1 MSDTL
6 SRLGVMG
13 TRHAAAARRG
23 RESTRRTRS
32 RIVAAVRA
40 MLAEGTFHEAT
51 VEAVAE
57 RAGVARATV
66 YQHFGS
72 RVGLVDAMCETFDE
86 NPALIGIRAA
96 VRAGGPDVLDE
107 AVAGSIRFWASEE
120 AVLAP
125 LYGAAA
131 IDPAARDLVDRQRAD
146 RRGEFETL
154 LRHLRTAGRLR
165 PGVSHREA
173 LATVLMLTSFET
185 FVELRRLAGLSER
198 AVIEL
203 VRSRARATLLPGG
216 GRAG

>member
-1 MSDTL
+1 
-6 SRLGVMG
+6 MG

-23 RESTRRTRS
+23 RESSRRTRA
-32 RIVAAVRA
+32 RIVAAVRE
-40 MLAEGTFHEAT
+40 MLGDGTFHEAT

-86 NPALIGIRAA
+86 NPALVGLRAT
-96 VRAGGPDVLDE
+96 VHTAGLDDVL
-107 AVAGSIRFWASEE
+107 AAAIAATVRFWATEE

-131 IDPAARDLVDRQRAD
+131 VDPAARDLVVRQRAD

-154 LRHLRTAGRLR
+154 LARLRDGGRLR
-165 PGVSHREA
+165 AGLTRKDA
-173 LATVLMLTSFET
+173 LATILMLTSFET
-185 FVELRRLAGLSER
+185 FVELRRHAGLSER
-198 AVIEL
+198 AVAEL
-203 VRSRARATLLPGG
+203 LRESARSALLAE
-216 GRAG
+216 AG